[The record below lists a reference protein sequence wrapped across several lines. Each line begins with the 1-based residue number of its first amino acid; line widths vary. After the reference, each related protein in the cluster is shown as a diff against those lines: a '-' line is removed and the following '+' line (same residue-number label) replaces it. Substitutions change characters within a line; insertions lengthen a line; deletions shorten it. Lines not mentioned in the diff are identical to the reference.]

1 MKNYLK
7 LLKFLKGQ
15 ESRFSVAIVFIIL
28 SSLFEGVQLT
38 FILPVVDRIFENK
51 PIVIPNKVPAFIAHV
66 VDKLNSMDPHTLFW
80 MTPLC
85 FMILFSI
92 KQVLEVD
99 TGARRKREGPLRS
112 PVPGGRYQPPGHAT
126 RPRI

>member
-7 LLKFLKGQ
+7 LLEFLKGY
-15 ESRFSVAIVFIIL
+15 EGLFGVAIIFIIL

-51 PIVIPNKVPAFIAHV
+51 PIVIPNKVPAFITHF
-66 VDKLNSMDPHTLFW
+66 VDKLNTIDPHTLFW

-85 FMILFSI
+85 FMILFTV
-92 KQVLEVD
+92 KQVVSFFAD
-99 TGARRKREGPLRS
+99 YKKD
-112 PVPGGRYQPPGHAT
+112 
-126 RPRI
+126 